1 MCGVCALLRLA
12 LAEIRRS
19 NTRSGGCGAL
29 LDFPAQTLRSYLVF
43 LEGLA
48 VSSVTFSCG
57 RGANSLWGVMSA
69 HVWLRGAWGSGLALA
84 LLSALPSLM
93 Q

>member
-48 VSSVTFSCG
+48 VSV
-57 RGANSLWGVMSA
+57 
-69 HVWLRGAWGSGLALA
+69 
-84 LLSALPSLM
+84 LLSAVEGGPTLCGESCLPMCGLGELGEVA
-93 Q
+93 